1 MTTEILPP
9 RMSREAKILLLVLL
23 CGAIAGN
30 HLKLPL
36 YFKMDLFFGSI
47 FTMLIIQLFGFRWG
61 VLAALGSSTYS
72 WLMWNHHLSG
82 VNFVCEAIFVGY
94 LLKRKNLSLVTLST
108 TYWLIMGM
116 PLAWLYFTFIVHLST
131 DATLPIMLKQ
141 GINGIFNALV
151 ATLIV
156 TFLPFLGKFRVDEE
170 NRQVTFQQIIS
181 IALAACVLFPM
192 LSITILSIREDFKKE
207 MQIELV
213 DELDHV
219 ADQSQMFLQSWV
231 KERMAVVSVLASFE
245 NFSLIITDL
254 QKNIEQINKADDNF
268 QQFGIFDSNGTS
280 IAFDPRRDRLTVESH
295 IGKKFVDSAHLQEIK
310 AARKPVIAMTRVG
323 KASPRLVVEAP
334 IVAGNRFKG
343 YVMGGLELDALNS
356 VLARISKNWSCKV
369 ILLDGKR
376 KIIASSDPTLKP
388 MESFVMKGGEF
399 FPESSSTYC
408 WIPSLK
414 NGTPMSERW
423 RQSFLFKELPVGG
436 GMSWS
441 LVVGL
446 PQGPKVQYLNE
457 LFAKNLLA
465 MLLLL
470 LFTIVFSHL
479 VGKRLA
485 LSIGRLREVSAG
497 LPDRLSQH
505 NSIQW
510 PTSHIA
516 EVNSLIGNFKTVVG
530 SLSAQFRE
538 LGVANSELN
547 RENSERKVAEE
558 QLSRATSE
566 LKAIFEAFPDLCF
579 VVNEKL
585 DIMDCKG
592 GKAQDVFLNHADL
605 PGQSIMDIYPPDVAE
620 LYHDAIHKVL
630 DFGSKEAFEYKLKFL
645 DSDTFFEARL
655 APLSHDR
662 VIIIVRNITALRK
675 AEALKASNE
684 QLRSLSVH
692 LEAAREQ
699 ERMLIAREI
708 HDELGQQLTA
718 LRFDLGWMN
727 KKLPDNLTM
736 LAERTM
742 SMSQLVDSTIKTV
755 QRIAMEL
762 RPRLLDDLG
771 LVAAME
777 WQVHEFQARTGLFCY
792 LTIEPGEIVVDQGRS
807 TSVFRVFQEALTNI
821 IRHACATSVD
831 VTLKADGA
839 VLQLDI
845 VDNGKG
851 ITQSQLTANSSL
863 GIMGMHERIRQW
875 GGDVVISGRAG
886 KGTVVGVTIPLGGTE
901 VSHV

>member
-1 MTTEILPP
+1 MLPP
-9 RMSREAKILLLVLL
+9 RMSRGTKISLLVLL

-72 WLMWNHHLSG
+72 WLMWNHHFSG
-82 VNFVCEAIFVGY
+82 INFVCEAVFVGF

-108 TYWLIMGM
+108 TYWIVLGM
-116 PLAWLYFTFIVHLST
+116 PLAWLYFTFFVHLNT
-131 DATLPIMLKQ
+131 DAALPVMLKQ

-156 TFLPFLGKFRVDEE
+156 TFLPFLGKFQVDTE
-170 NRQVTFQQIIS
+170 NRKVNFQQIIS

-192 LSITILSIREDFKKE
+192 LSITILGIREDFRNE
-207 MQIELV
+207 MQIELA
-213 DELDHV
+213 ENLDHV
-219 ADQSQMFLQSWV
+219 ADQSQMALQGWV
-231 KERMAVVSVLASFE
+231 KERVAVISVLAHFE
-245 NFSLIITDL
+245 NYAVIISDL

-268 QQFGIFDSNGTS
+268 QQFALFDSSGTS
-280 IAFDPRRDRLTVESH
+280 IAFDPHRDPLTGKTN
-295 IGKKFVDSAHLQEIK
+295 IGEKIVDNAHLQEIK
-310 AARKPVIAMTRVG
+310 AARKPIISDIMTAKVG
-323 KASPRLVVEAP
+323 TASPRLVVEAP
-334 IVAGNRFKG
+334 IVTKDRFKG
-343 YVMGGLELDALNS
+343 YVMGVLELNALNGA
-356 VLARISKNWSCKV
+356 LERISKDWSCKV
-369 ILLDGKR
+369 SILDGKR
-376 KIIASSDPTLKP
+376 MIIASSDPTLKP
-388 MESFVMKGGEF
+388 MESFAMKGGEF
-399 FPESSSTYC
+399 IPVGSSTYR

-414 NGTPMSERW
+414 KGIPTSERW
-423 RQSFLFKELPVGG
+423 RQSFLLKELPVSDD
-436 GMSWS
+436 MSWR

-446 PQGPKVQYLNE
+446 PLEPKVQYLNK
-457 LFAKNLLA
+457 LFTKNLLA

-505 NSIQW
+505 DSVQW

-516 EVNSLIGNFKTVVG
+516 EVHSLIGNFKSVAG
-530 SLSAQFRE
+530 SLSAKFSE

-547 RENSERKVAEE
+547 RENRERKAAEE
-558 QLSRATSE
+558 QLSRATLE

-585 DIMDCKG
+585 NIMDCKG
-592 GKAQDVFLNHADL
+592 GKARDVILNQGDL
-605 PGQSIMDIYPPDVAE
+605 LGQSMMDIYPPDVAV
-620 LYHDAIHKVL
+620 LYHDAIHKVF
-630 DFGSKEAFEYKLKFL
+630 DSGSKEAFEYNLKFL

-655 APLSHDR
+655 APLFHDR

-684 QLRSLSVH
+684 QLRSLSVR

-736 LAERTM
+736 LVERTS

-777 WQVHEFQARTGLFCY
+777 WQVHEFQARTGISCNLA
-792 LTIEPGEIVVDQGRS
+792 IEPSEIVVDPGRS

-821 IRHACATSVD
+821 IRHAHATRVD
-831 VTLKADGA
+831 VTLRENGA
-839 VLQLDI
+839 ALQLDI

-863 GIMGMHERIRQW
+863 GIMGMHERVRQW

-886 KGTVVGVTIPLGGTE
+886 KGTVVGVTIPLGGEE